1 MIANYEFYRETYY
14 GDQLTAEN
22 FPKYAS
28 RADAYLDELTM
39 GRYANDRL
47 PAETVGAVKMA
58 ECAIADLC
66 LNLEQ
71 AELQSDTA
79 WKVEG
84 EKVGNHSVTYRNY
97 AEIAKQTERQIHE
110 VAVRYLLRWGLLNR
124 SIPCIVHTL
133 PV

>member
-22 FPKYAS
+22 FAKYAT

-71 AELQSDTA
+71 AELQSDAA
-79 WKVEG
+79 WKVQG
-84 EKVGNHSVTYRNY
+84 EKVGNHTVTYRNN
-97 AEIAKQTERQIHE
+97 AEITAETEKQIKKI
-110 VAVRYLLRWGLLNR
+110 AVRYLGRYGLLYKG
-124 SIPCIVHTL
+124 IPLC
-133 PV
+133 

>member
-39 GRYANDRL
+39 GKYADDCPN
-47 PAETVGAVKMA
+47 PKQIEAVKKA

-71 AELQSDTA
+71 AELQSDAA
-79 WKVEG
+79 WKVQG
-84 EKVGNHSVTYRNY
+84 EKVGNHTVTYRNN
-97 AEIAKQTERQIHE
+97 AEITAETEKQIKKI
-110 VAVRYLLRWGLLNR
+110 AVKYLGRYGLLYKG
-124 SIPCIVHTL
+124 IPLC
-133 PV
+133 

>member
-1 MIANYEFYRETYY
+1 MIADFEYYRDTYF
-14 GDQLTAEN
+14 GTLLTAED
-22 FPKYAS
+22 FPKYAL
-28 RADAYLDELTM
+28 RADSFLDLLTT
-39 GRYANDRL
+39 GRYAKDCL
-47 PAETVGAVKMA
+47 PAGAVEAVRMA

-71 AELQSDTA
+71 AELQSDAA

-97 AEIAKQTERQIHE
+97 SEILIQTTNQIRE

-124 SIPCIVHTL
+124 GIPTCTRL
-133 PV
+133 M